1 MSNIKF
7 KETLLAS
14 TMIAGMLAATPAF
27 AQTSPD
33 SPSPTEDTPGV
44 VPQDAVGAEEN
55 TQGEIVVTGTLINNP
70 NLTSSSPVSVVAED
84 ELELRQTNNVETVL
98 RELPGASAN
107 LGQNVNNGSV
117 GSARVDLRSLGA
129 NRNIVLLDGVR
140 ITPSN
145 FSGIVDL
152 NNIPVALIQR
162 VDVLTGGASTTY
174 GADAVSGVVN
184 FITQRDFAGVELDA
198 SSQITERGDG
208 HTFRADLTLGANFDD
223 GRGNAVLG
231 LGYQEADPVYFGDR
245 DIAQFTVGSASGV
258 ASGDSATSVPTA
270 FSLAGASGFQ
280 QVDPTGNAL
289 VPQYNLFNFNPFN
302 IFQTPFERFNI
313 FGAAH
318 YEVSDDVEVYT
329 RALFSKNSVNTI
341 IAASGIFGTNTT
353 IGLNN
358 PFLPEG
364 IRQQFCATADFNL
377 AVAGRQGPTGACN
390 AANTT
395 DRAGVL
401 IYRRTTE
408 VGPRISEYTT
418 TIFDYQAGFRY
429 NFAENLVLDVY
440 GSYGE
445 SENEETRQNYVSF
458 SRVIQALD
466 ATSTTTCTNTANA
479 CVPLNIFGQE
489 GSITPEMAAFVGG
502 VTSSITNRTSLA
514 QAHGLL
520 SGDFGTTLPWA
531 SEPVSFAVGSEYR
544 QYKAERRP
552 DSLASVPGELGGA
565 GGAILPVLGGY
576 DVYEAFGELIV
587 PLATDRPLFDEL
599 TLEAGIRHSKYS
611 VDAPTDPTFDA
622 TTYKVGVNWAPVEA
636 VRFRGNYQRAVRA
649 PNIGELFAPVSTGLT
664 NLLSDPCAGAAPRTN
679 ANLRAVC
686 LAQGATAFQ
695 IDNGAGVPNPTAGQA
710 NATGGGNPLIQP
722 EKATTYTLGVVL
734 RPEEFV
740 SGLTL
745 SLDYYNIKVENAIT
759 TATPGDVI
767 GACFNNLTAASATSP
782 ACTGIRRN
790 ALTGG
795 LSGTSTV
802 SNPVPGLPTPLTN
815 NGLLKTDGIDL
826 VVNYRRDLGFARL
839 NWNFSGNHTMSSFF
853 QASPTAFGREC
864 TGFYSTNC
872 GISNGLSVGSITP
885 KYSWNQRTTLSFGEV
900 DVSLLWRHI
909 SKMRY
914 EGLANDFAARGFTE
928 ANRFLFPLNGDANR
942 TITGRGPLVGR
953 RANFNEIPAANY
965 FDLAIRVNASEN
977 MEFTFTVQNLLD
989 RDPPLV
995 GSSAGSTTFNGGNTY
1010 PSTYDA
1016 IGRRFAAGARLR
1028 F

>member
-7 KETLLAS
+7 RESLLAS
-14 TMIAGMLAATPAF
+14 TIIAGMLVATPAF
-27 AQTSPD
+27 AQDAPASP
-33 SPSPTEDTPGV
+33 PSDEVEGV
-44 VPQDAVGAEEN
+44 VPQDAASNEE
-55 TQGEIVVTGTLINNP
+55 TAQGDIVVTGTLINNP
-70 NLTSSSPVSVVAED
+70 NLTASSPVAVVGED
-84 ELELRQTNNVETVL
+84 ELQLRQTNNVEQVL

-184 FITQRDFAGVELDA
+184 FITQRDFAGMELDVT
-198 SSQITERGDG
+198 SQITERGDG
-208 HTFRADLTLGANFDD
+208 HIFRADLTLGANFDD

-231 LGYQEADPVYFGDR
+231 LGYQEADAVFFGDR
-245 DIAQFTVGSASGV
+245 DIAKFTIGSASGV
-258 ASGDSATSVPTA
+258 ASGDSATSTPTA

-280 QVDPTGNAL
+280 QINGDGNAL

-318 YEVSDDVEVYT
+318 YEVSDAIEVYT
-329 RALFSKNSVNTI
+329 RALFSKNTVSTI
-341 IAASGIFGTNTT
+341 IAASGIFGTNAQ
-353 IGLNN
+353 IALNN
-358 PFLPEG
+358 PFLTQG
-364 IRQQFCATADFNL
+364 IRQQFCDLADFNL
-377 AVAGRQGPTGACN
+377 TTPGRQGPTGACT
-390 AANTT
+390 AANAT
-395 DRAGVL
+395 DAAGVL

-408 VGPRISEYTT
+408 VGPRISEYIT
-418 TIFDYQAGFRY
+418 TIFDYQAGVRLNVTDAIVF
-429 NFAENLVLDVY
+429 DVY

-445 SENEETRQNYVSF
+445 SENEETRRNYVSF
-458 SRVIQALD
+458 SRVLQALS
-466 ATSTTTCTNTANA
+466 ATNATTCTNPANG

-489 GSITPEMAAFVGG
+489 GSITPEMAAFIGG
-502 VTSSITNRTSLA
+502 VTSSITNRATLA
-514 QAHGLL
+514 QAHALL
-520 SGDFGTTLPWA
+520 SGDFGYNLPWA
-531 SEPVSFAVGSEYR
+531 TESLAFAVGAEYR
-544 QYKAERRP
+544 QYSAERRP
-552 DSLASVPGELGGA
+552 DNLASVPGELGGA
-565 GGAILPVLGGY
+565 GGAVLPVQGGY
-576 DVYEAFGELIV
+576 DVWEAFGELIL
-587 PLATDRPLFDEL
+587 PIASDRPFFEEL
-599 TLEAGIRHSKYS
+599 TLEAGLRHSKYS
-611 VDAPTDPTFDA
+611 IDAPTNPTFDA
-622 TTYKVGVNWAPVEA
+622 TTYKLGVNWSPVDA
-636 VRFRGNYQRAVRA
+636 IRFRGNYQRAVRA

-664 NLLSDPCAGAAPRTN
+664 NLLIDPCAGAAPRTN
-679 ANLRAVC
+679 AALRAVC

-695 IDNGAGVPNPTAGQA
+695 IDNGAGTPNPTAGQA

-734 RPEEFV
+734 RPEEYLQ
-740 SGLTL
+740 GLTV

-759 TATPGDVI
+759 SATPADVI
-767 GACFNNLTAASATSP
+767 SACFNALNATST

-795 LSGTSTV
+795 LSGTPTA

-815 NGLLKTDGIDL
+815 NGLLKTDGFDL

-839 NWNFSGNHTMSSFF
+839 NWNFAGNYTMSSFF
-853 QASPTAFGREC
+853 QASPTAFGRDC
-864 TGFYSTNC
+864 VGFYSTNC
-872 GISNGLSVGSITP
+872 GISNGLSTGSITP
-885 KYSWNQRTTLSFGEV
+885 KFSWNQRTTLSFGPV

-914 EGLANDFAARGFTE
+914 EGQAADFAARGFSATSR
-928 ANRFLFPLNGDANR
+928 NLFSG

-953 RANFNEIPAANY
+953 QVNFNQIKAADY
-965 FDLAIRVNASEN
+965 FDLTARVNVN
-977 MEFTFTVQNLLD
+977 DNLEFTLSVQNLLD
-989 RDPPLV
+989 RDPPVV

-1016 IGRRFAAGARLR
+1016 IGRRFSAGARLK